1 MSKKINLLDAFKK
14 ENIELAEGQD
24 ILLNQLSKSIN
35 ESFEAGE
42 TSLKTV
48 LENAVGTL
56 EKDDNGKEIPLAT
69 KLKEIAEKLDKVSE
83 TQLGK
88 FSETEK
94 YQLKKMVK
102 EKHQDIVAAFKN
114 KTPLD
119 FTFKV
124 AAMHMTNNGTVTNAE
139 GLDYPL
145 TDNFTVDSEIA
156 RIRYPENFLLNVI
169 PNRQVSKV
177 PAQRIK
183 IGETTKEGAAAV
195 VAEGAVKP
203 LIQFKFVRTSTDRV
217 KYAGRIE
224 WTEEFEMDY
233 EALFRA
239 ILQMFEQEVVRVW
252 QNGLLAEIIS
262 NATAYVSSVLDG
274 TFIAPDNGLA
284 IIAGQSQ
291 LNALN
296 YYPNV
301 VLMNPADVVA
311 TMYQQDSEGNLKN
324 VPYMNVA
331 TGTIGGMKL
340 VSSNTIEQGTAI
352 IMDSSVYYEEH
363 SDFILRE
370 GQYGD
375 QLIENEYTAIGEVF
389 SILSI
394 AERDLVGVLE
404 LDLDA
409 VKAVLQEAEPSV

>member
-1 MSKKINLLDAFKK
+1 MSKEINLVDAFKK
-14 ENIELAEGQD
+14 ENVDLAEGQET
-24 ILLNQLSKSIN
+24 LLNTLSKSIN
-35 ESFEAGE
+35 EALKDKETTFETA
-42 TSLKTV
+42 LK
-48 LENAVGTL
+48 NAIGTL
-56 EKDDNGKEIPLAT
+56 EKDDNGKEVSLMT
-69 KLKEIAEKLDKVSE
+69 QLKNIAEKLEKVSE

-102 EKHQDIVAAFKN
+102 EKHQDIVDAVKN
-114 KTPLD
+114 RKPLD
-119 FTFKV
+119 FTFKI

-139 GLDYPL
+139 GLDYPT
-145 TDNFTVDSEIA
+145 TDNFMVDSEIA
-156 RIRYPENFLLNVI
+156 KIRYPENFLLNVI
-169 PNRQVSKV
+169 PNMQVAKV
-177 PAQRIK
+177 PQQVIK
-183 IGETTKEGAAAV
+183 PEQAPKEGAAAL

-203 LIQFKFVRTSTDRV
+203 LIQFKFVRTTTARK

-233 EALFRA
+233 EALFRE
-239 ILQMFEQEVVRVW
+239 ILRMFQEEVVRVW
-252 QNGLLAEIIS
+252 QAGLLAEIIS
-262 NATAYVSSVLDG
+262 NATSYVSSVLDG
-274 TFIAPDNGLA
+274 TFVAPDNGLA

-301 VLMNPADVVA
+301 VLMNPADIVA

-331 TGTIGGMKL
+331 TGTIGGMRL
-340 VSSNTIEQGTAI
+340 VSSNLIEQGTAI
-352 IMDSSVYYEEH
+352 IMDSSIYNEIH

-370 GQYGD
+370 GQYAD
-375 QLIENEYTAIGEVF
+375 QFIENEYTAIGEVF
-389 SILSI
+389 SILSV
-394 AERDLVGVLE
+394 AERNLVGSLE

-409 VKAVLQEAEPSV
+409 VKAALTEAIPSV